1 MNALETLTSVPI
13 VPPVATLG
21 DHTPA
26 LATLGLREMEK
37 HATVPK
43 I

>member
-1 MNALETLTSVPI
+1 MNAIETLTIVPI

-37 HATVPK
+37 HATVP
-43 I
+43 